1 MTIQRLS
8 SRVGSIAESATLA
21 VTNKARELRA
31 AGEPDGPVA
40 TGVLGKAA
48 V

>member
-21 VTNKARELRA
+21 VTNKVRELY
-31 AGEPDGPVA
+31 D
-40 TGVLGKAA
+40 
-48 V
+48 